1 MGINNSLSYFGN
13 SIQLRALK
21 KMMVRLALCFAIA
34 LSVASPA
41 LGQQVAGGLDLGEVL
56 TVLTERP
63 YKCGQCADAGYLLV
77 GQICNELTSN
87 LPIFKKDVRKACKT
101 VNTEALKFINADGL
115 CEPFGLCTGK
125 EYQQPAVKCQQCPK
139 ALRQFVVGVCSLLP
153 DALGLGE
160 LRSILVLPCK
170 EVARAA
176 FGKGLYGPCQEAGIC
191 P

>member
-1 MGINNSLSYFGN
+1 MGINNSLSFFVN
-13 SIQLRALK
+13 SIQLRITK
-21 KMMVRLALCFAIA
+21 KIMVRLAFYFAIA

-41 LGQQVAGGLDLGEVL
+41 LGQGGLDLGEVL
-56 TVLTERP
+56 NVLTERP
-63 YKCGQCADAGYLLV
+63 YKCGQCADAGFLLV
-77 GQICNELTSN
+77 EQLCDELTSN
-87 LPIFKKDVRKACKT
+87 FPILKKEVRQACKT
-101 VNTEALKFINADGL
+101 VNTEALKFLNVDGL
-115 CEPFGLCTGK
+115 CEPFGLCTDK
-125 EYQQPAVKCQQCPK
+125 EYNEQAIKCQQCPK